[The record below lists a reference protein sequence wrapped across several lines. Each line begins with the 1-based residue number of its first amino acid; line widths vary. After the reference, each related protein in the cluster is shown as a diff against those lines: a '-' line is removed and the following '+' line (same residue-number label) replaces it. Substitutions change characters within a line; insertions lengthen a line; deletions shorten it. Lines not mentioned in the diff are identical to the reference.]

1 MAIASMAKRLA
12 RLKQSPVFGIVVAQ
26 FIATILASAS
36 FLIFGRIAA
45 LSALSALMAGV
56 VCLIP
61 SGFVLV
67 MSLREIS
74 PGETGLANAVRGE
87 VGKFALSILLFA
99 LVFAFVKPLDAVA
112 FFATFVVLQLCT
124 AIAPWLRARRM
135 LKRR

>member
-1 MAIASMAKRLA
+1 MAIASMAKKLA
-12 RLKQSPVFGIVVAQ
+12 RLKQSPVSGIVVAQ

-45 LSALSALMAGV
+45 LSALMAGV

-67 MSLREIS
+67 MSLRAIS

>member
-1 MAIASMAKRLA
+1 MAIASMAKKLA

-45 LSALSALMAGV
+45 LSALMAGV

-67 MSLREIS
+67 MSLRAIS

-99 LVFAFVKPLDAVA
+99 LVFVFVKPLDAVA

>member
-45 LSALSALMAGV
+45 LSALMAGV

-87 VGKFALSILLFA
+87 AGKFALSILLFA

>member
-45 LSALSALMAGV
+45 LSALMAGV

-61 SGFVLV
+61 SGFVLAV
-67 MSLREIS
+67 SLREIS

-87 VGKFALSILLFA
+87 AGKFALSILLFA

>member
-45 LSALSALMAGV
+45 LSALMAGV

-61 SGFVLV
+61 SGFVLAV
-67 MSLREIS
+67 SLREIS

-87 VGKFALSILLFA
+87 AGKFVLYILLFA
-99 LVFAFVKPLDAVA
+99 LVFTFVKPLDAVA

-124 AIAPWLRARRM
+124 VIAPWLRARRM